1 MSKQTGAVDIGVIA
15 ARLTDIN
22 ECATRNGGCDDRCE
36 DRFPDRMN
44 TTHECFCDT
53 DGFELNPDNMLSCQG
68 S

>member
-1 MSKQTGAVDIGVIA
+1 M
-15 ARLTDIN
+15 TDIN